1 LPHSSSSTSAP
12 EALYALALAH
22 AGAGTSAPSAIVVGT
37 AKNAGKTTTFNAL
50 RAVALRHGVAIAV
63 TSIGRDGEPSDAL
76 DGQPKPGVRLAPGT
90 LVALAAGL
98 VPRSP
103 AFVILGSGGES
114 ALGTIVFARVVLP
127 STCELAG
134 PPTAR
139 AMRATI
145 DRLRSLGPQAV
156 LVDGAIDR
164 IAALA
169 GGDDAV
175 IVATGAASGATI
187 AAVAAVAADVVARL
201 TIPGRDPRR
210 ERGRVVR
217 IAGALDGRDAEELL
231 AGARDATVV
240 VEDPTRIAVRGA
252 LFARLRAAVDL
263 RCERPLRVVACTT
276 SPRHPELVEGRE
288 TSLPPR
294 ALVEAVARA
303 TGLPAFDVVADL
315 VA

>member
-1 LPHSSSSTSAP
+1 LPRSSSRISAS
-12 EALYALALAH
+12 EALYALALAS
-22 AGAGTSAPSAIVVGT
+22 GRSVIVVGT
-37 AKNAGKTTTFNAL
+37 AKNAGTTTFNAL
-50 RAVALRHGVAIAV
+50 RAVAQRRGATIAV

-76 DGQPKPGVRLAPGT
+76 DGAPKPRVRLAAGT
-90 LVALAAGL
+90 VVALPAGL

-103 AFVILGSGGES
+103 AFAILGDGAGG
-114 ALGTIVFARVVLP
+114 ALGRTVFARVVLP
-127 STCELAG
+127 TTCEIAG

-139 AMRATI
+139 GMRTTI
-145 DRLRSLGPQAV
+145 DRLRELCSGPV
-156 LVDGAIDR
+156 IVDGAIDR

-187 AAVAAVAADVVARL
+187 ARVAEVAAEAVARL
-201 TIPGRDPRR
+201 MIPGRDPRR
-210 ERGRVVR
+210 ERARVVVV
-217 IAGALDGRDAEELL
+217 AGALDARDAEELL
-231 AGARDATVV
+231 ANARDATIV

-252 LFARLRAAVDL
+252 LFEKLRATADL

-276 SPRHPELVEGRE
+276 SPVGPDSALAPRELVD
-288 TSLPPR
+288 
-294 ALVEAVARA
+294 AVARA